1 MCLLAFRELVDVVV
15 VVVVVDDD
23 YDGDDDHNF
32 LVL

>member
-15 VVVVVDDD
+15 GVDDDD